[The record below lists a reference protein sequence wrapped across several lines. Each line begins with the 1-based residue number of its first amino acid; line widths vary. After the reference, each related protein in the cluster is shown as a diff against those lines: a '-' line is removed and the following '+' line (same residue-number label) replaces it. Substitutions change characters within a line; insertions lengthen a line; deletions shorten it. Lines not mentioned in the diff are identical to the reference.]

1 MKQMDLL
8 ISLDEVKVDFV
19 IGAEDFRQGK
29 ANTKVKNLSS
39 KWIWL
44 IAAIVAL
51 TLLLVG
57 CVTYFNSLKDLVV
70 IDHTI
75 DIIAETEAY
84 SPEEGMGETSQPT
97 APVSTSPIVAEQVL
111 SLQGYEGSPSYN
123 ALQEWLAYVN
133 DYIHQNPEV
142 RFSDDFQRPD
152 AYTKYTCFTQEM
164 VDKVDELCEKYG
176 LHLLGKSTFIVGEAG
191 MAENGLS
198 GVLYET
204 VSPRCLYGHLYQ
216 DGSFVASG
224 ELEISDGYQKT
235 VQFQMNNIKKDAF
248 YTTHLGLNNIEDYIQ
263 WNYVT
268 LDGYNALLA
277 LNNRMGLIVVENE
290 TRFISIIVDEVPDAD
305 MVFTGLPK
313 EKQFLERVCDCFVFS
328 DITMD

>member
-1 MKQMDLL
+1 MKQMDILK
-8 ISLDEVKVDFV
+8 SLGNVKDAYV
-19 IGAEDFRQGK
+19 IGAEEFRQGK
-29 ANTKVKNLSS
+29 HQTQVKHVSNKRL
-39 KWIWL
+39 WL

-51 TLLLVG
+51 MLLLVG
-57 CVTYFNSLKDLVV
+57 CVAYFYNLKDLVV

-97 APVSTSPIVAEQVL
+97 APVSTSPMVAEQVL
-111 SLQGYEGSPSYN
+111 SLHGYEGSHSYN

-152 AYTKYTCFTQEM
+152 AYTKYPCFTQEM
-164 VDKVDELCEKYG
+164 VDKVDEICNKYG
-176 LHLLGKSTFIVGEAG
+176 LHLLGKSTFIMDEAG
-191 MAENGLS
+191 MEASGLS
-198 GVLYET
+198 GVLSENAM
-204 VSPRCLYGHLYQ
+204 PCCLYGHLYQ

-313 EKQFLERVCDCFVFS
+313 EKQFLERICDCFVFS